1 MLLNADEVRLADG
14 SASRQVLPTQ
24 SKQSRVDERLVRQ
37 RRAATAIVLE
47 RIYMDENQLSA
58 VPHQRQYRSE
68 YKRVGTSR
76 SRGELRLEI
85 LNAVR
90 VALRAGSYETLTME
104 QVAARAAISRRTLY
118 NLFTDKDELYRSS
131 CELLVKSISEKVTDE
146 IPEKMSAT
154 DGMRF
159 FVEACMEVYNNDAA
173 VDLILSVV
181 RDGAHQRW
189 LVQAYHRDVHDRLV
203 RACENFILKQSRR
216 SPLPPGVPRYIGEQL
231 VGVVKS
237 LTVGSHVFG
246 HLTQPVPPTH
256 DRLDVLAAAYAAIIS
271 GTSLSNK
278 FI

>member
-1 MLLNADEVRLADG
+1 
-14 SASRQVLPTQ
+14 
-24 SKQSRVDERLVRQ
+24 
-37 RRAATAIVLE
+37 
-47 RIYMDENQLSA
+47 MDENQLSA

-146 IPEKMSAT
+146 IPEKMSAA